1 MEKRQEVRT
10 VQVDYECPSCKSGFL
25 KPNGQ
30 GFLTN
35 PMQYGHECKVCGF
48 TQTLSR
54 TYPYIDYIIKE
65 SKINEE

>member
-10 VQVDYECPSCKSGFL
+10 LQVDYECPVCKSGML
-25 KPNGQ
+25 RPNGQ
-30 GFLTN
+30 VFSSN
-35 PMQYGHECKVCGF
+35 PLQYGHVCNVCDY
-48 TQTLSR
+48 TQTFTV